1 MTLGM
6 ERAHTYSHQR
16 SYPRA
21 VMGQHVPVRSV
32 GTSFTQTRPGLGIS
46 SGMRYVYRRTPSF
59 FYGVSG
65 HGIDSWHR
73 ILQHT
78 PRFSFDEFRQI
89 STQTDQGLTSMGGS
103 TK

>member
-6 ERAHTYSHQR
+6 ERAHPTVIKGR
-16 SYPRA
+16 SKGSDGP
-21 VMGQHVPVRSV
+21 
-32 GTSFTQTRPGLGIS
+32 TRPSEKCWHVVHTNSTWTGHS

-65 HGIDSWHR
+65 HGIDSRHR

-89 STQTDQGLTSMGGS
+89 STQTHQKLTSMGGS